1 MATNGF
7 TMFDSTIGQE
17 VLAMTSVLCFLA
29 DSPMHAEIT
38 NTHVPGN
45 ALNSCRYCVL
55 RSSSLKDRRKIPYL
69 SQFTQKNLNVTNV
82 SFPFDSFPLSFFL
95 FGGETI

>member
-7 TMFDSTIGQE
+7 IAYDSTLGKE
-17 VLAMTSVLCFLA
+17 VHVMTSSLCFLA

-45 ALNSCRYCVL
+45 ALNSCRYYTVPKSTANNGRNYYQL
-55 RSSSLKDRRKIPYL
+55 
-69 SQFTQKNLNVTNV
+69 
-82 SFPFDSFPLSFFL
+82 
-95 FGGETI
+95 